1 MGEVLHERCRGSPV
15 DLARWTPAKYG
26 RIGSVTLLT
35 STVDAIRPVST
46 EALSAAEVTQ
56 GRLTKP
62 AGSLGQLEVVGNR
75 LAAMAGQCP
84 PPVPEPAVVGIFAGD
99 HGVVAQGVTP
109 WPQDVTA
116 QMLANIAA
124 GGAAVNV
131 LSRQQGADILLTDVG
146 VATPYVDD
154 PRIRNRNIRRGTRD
168 LTVEA
173 ALTRD
178 EAQRAVE
185 VGIETAREAVDAGAR
200 CLLTGEMGIG
210 NTTPASA
217 LIAVFTG
224 LGPAEVTGRG
234 AGSDDAMLATKT
246 KVIESALA
254 LHRPDP
260 RDPVGVLAAVG
271 GLEHA
276 ALAGFVLGAAAAG
289 VPVILDG
296 VIACS
301 AACVAVALAPDAA
314 GYLLSGH
321 AGAEPGI
328 RAALTHLGL
337 APLVDLGLRL
347 GEGTG
352 AVLALPAVQAAAAVL
367 REMATFDDAG
377 IVAGTEEE
385 DVVTPRR
392 LGTTLVTG
400 GARSGKS
407 HWAEAR
413 LANRGPVDY
422 VATSDATADDHEWQ
436 RRVALHR
443 ERRPGRWNTIETT
456 DLVPVLGSTAP
467 APVLVDCIAVWLTRV
482 LDELGAW
489 EATDDAWRTRLRER
503 TDTLVAA
510 VRDTTREVVLVTN
523 EVGSGVVPATAS
535 GRMFRDELG
544 RLNAELAAA
553 CDQVWHCIA
562 GITRRIK

>member
-1 MGEVLHERCRGSPV
+1 MGPTESTGPASQRGQR
-15 DLARWTPAKYG
+15 AGYG
-26 RIGSVTLLT
+26 RIGAVTDLT
-35 STVDAIRPVST
+35 STIDAIRPTSA
-46 EALSAAEVTQ
+46 EALAAAQTAQ

-62 AGSLGQLEVVGNR
+62 SGSLGQLEVVGAR
-75 LAAMAGQCP
+75 LAAVAGQSP
-84 PPVPEPAVVGIFAGD
+84 PPVPEPATVGIFAGD

-109 WPQDVTA
+109 WPQEVTG

-131 LSRQQGADILLTDVG
+131 LARQQGADILLTDVG
-146 VATPYVDD
+146 VATTYADD

-168 LTVEA
+168 FTVEP

-178 EAQRAVE
+178 EARRALE
-185 VGIETAREAVDAGAR
+185 VGIEAAFAAVDAGAR

-246 KVIESALA
+246 MVIEAALA
-254 LHRPDP
+254 LHRPEP
-260 RDPVGVLAAVG
+260 SDPVGVLAAVG

-301 AACVAVALAPDAA
+301 AACVAVALAPDAV

-321 AGAEPGI
+321 AGAEPGM
-328 RAALTHLGL
+328 RAALAHLGL
-337 APLVDLGLRL
+337 SPLVDLGLRL

-352 AVLALPAVQAAAAVL
+352 AVLALPAVQASARIL

-385 DVVTPRR
+385 EPPAARR
-392 LGTTLVTG
+392 RGAVLVTG

-422 VATSDATADDHEWQ
+422 VATSDAGVDDSEWQ

-443 ERRPGRWNTIETT
+443 ERRPGRWNTLETT
-456 DLVPVLGSTAP
+456 DLVAVLGATAP
-467 APVLVDCIAVWLTRV
+467 APVLVDCVSVWLTRV
-482 LDELGAW
+482 LDELGVW
-489 EATDDAWRTRLRER
+489 EAVDDAWRAPLRVR
-503 TDTLVAA
+503 ADALVEA
-510 VRDTTREVVLVTN
+510 VRGTDREVVLVTN

-535 GRMFRDELG
+535 GRIFRDELG
-544 RLNAELAAA
+544 RLNAELAAV
-553 CDQVWHCIA
+553 CDEVWHSVA

>member
-1 MGEVLHERCRGSPV
+1 MQYGTIAPV
-15 DLARWTPAKYG
+15 
-26 RIGSVTLLT
+26 SLLT
-35 STVDAIRPVST
+35 STVEAIRPTSA
-46 EALSAAEVTQ
+46 EALAAAEAAQ
-56 GRLTKP
+56 ERLTKP
-62 AGSLGQLEVVGNR
+62 SGSLGLVEAVGNR
-75 LAAMAGQCP
+75 LAAIAGQCP
-84 PPVPEPAVVGIFAGD
+84 PPVPEPAAVGVFAGD

-109 WPQDVTA
+109 WPQEVTG
-116 QMLANIAA
+116 QMIANIAG

-131 LSRQQGADILLTDVG
+131 LARQHGVDILLTDVG
-146 VATPYVDD
+146 VATGHVDD
-154 PRIRNRNIRRGTRD
+154 PRIRNRNVRRGTRD

-178 EAQRAVE
+178 EAQRALE
-185 VGIETAREAVDAGAR
+185 VGIETAREAIDAGAR

-217 LIAVFTG
+217 LISVFTG
-224 LGPAEVTGRG
+224 LGAADVTGRG

-246 KVIESALA
+246 MVIEAALA

-260 RDPVGVLAAVG
+260 GDPLGVLAAVG

-276 ALAGFVLGAAAAG
+276 ALAGFVLGGAAAG

-314 GYLLSGH
+314 GYLFSGH

-328 RAALTHLGL
+328 RAALAHLGL
-337 APLVDLGLRL
+337 TPLVDLGLRL

-352 AVLALPAVQAAAAVL
+352 AVLALPTLQAGARIL

-377 IVAGTEEE
+377 IVAGE
-385 DVVTPRR
+385 DDASASEPRR
-392 LGTTLVTG
+392 RGTVLVTG

-407 HWAEAR
+407 TWAEAR
-413 LANRGPVDY
+413 LAGRGPVDY
-422 VATSDATADDHEWQ
+422 VATSDALSEDEEWR
-436 RRVALHR
+436 RRVRLHR
-443 ERRPGRWNTIETT
+443 ERRPQDWNTLETT
-456 DLVPVLGSTAP
+456 DLAAVLRGSGD
-467 APVLVDCIAVWLTRV
+467 APVLVDCISVWLTRV
-482 LDELGAW
+482 LDELDAW
-489 EATDDAWRTRLRER
+489 NATDEAWREPLRARTDELLTALRE
-503 TDTLVAA
+503 TS
-510 VRDTTREVVLVTN
+510 REVVLVTN

-535 GRMFRDELG
+535 GRVFRDELG

-553 CDQVWHCIA
+553 CDEVWHAVA

>member
-1 MGEVLHERCRGSPV
+1 MS
-15 DLARWTPAKYG
+15 
-26 RIGSVTLLT
+26 LLT
-35 STVDAIRPVST
+35 STIDAVRPVSA
-46 EALSAAEVTQ
+46 EALAAADAAQ

-62 AGSLGQLEVVGNR
+62 SGSLGQLEVVGAR
-75 LAAMAGQCP
+75 LAAIAGQCP
-84 PPVPEPAVVGIFAGD
+84 PPVPEPATVGIFAGD

-109 WPQDVTA
+109 WPQEVTA
-116 QMLANIAA
+116 QMLANIAG
-124 GGAAVNV
+124 GGAAINV
-131 LSRQQGADILLTDVG
+131 LSRQHGVEVQVTDVG
-146 VATPYVDD
+146 VAKDYPDH
-154 PRIRNRNIRRGTRD
+154 PRIRNRNLRRGTRD
-168 LTVEA
+168 LALEA

-178 EAQRAVE
+178 EAQRGLE
-185 VGIETAREAVDAGAR
+185 VGIEAAREAIDAGAR

-217 LIAVFTG
+217 LIAVFTD
-224 LGPAEVTGRG
+224 LPPAEVTGRG

-246 KVIESALA
+246 RVIETALA

-260 RDPVGVLAAVG
+260 ADPLGVLAAVG

-301 AACVAVALAPDAA
+301 AACVAVALKPEAA

-328 RAALTHLGL
+328 RAALAHLGL

-352 AVLALPAVQAAAAVL
+352 AVLALPAVQAAARVL

-377 IVAGTEEE
+377 IATEGEPTDKE
-385 DVVTPRR
+385 APVVRR
-392 LGTTLVTG
+392 RAVLVTG

-422 VATSDATADDHEWQ
+422 VATSDADADDDEWQ

-456 DLVPVLGSTAP
+456 DLEAVLRNPGP
-467 APVLVDCIAVWLTRV
+467 APVLVDCVSVWLTRV

-489 EATDDAWRTRLRER
+489 DAPGDGWREPLRQR
-503 TDTLVAA
+503 SAALVAA
-510 VRDTTREVVLVTN
+510 VRETTRDVVLVTN

-535 GRMFRDELG
+535 GRVFRDELG
-544 RLNAELAAA
+544 RLNAELAAV
-553 CDQVWHCIA
+553 CDEVWHSVA